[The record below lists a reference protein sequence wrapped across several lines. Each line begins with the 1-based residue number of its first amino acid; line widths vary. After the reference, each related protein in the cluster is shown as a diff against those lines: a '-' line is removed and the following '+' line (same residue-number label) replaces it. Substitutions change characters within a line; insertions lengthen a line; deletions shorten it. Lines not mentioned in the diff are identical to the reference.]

1 MARSAGQAN
10 STAAPTNS
18 LVQWAL
24 IGLLI
29 ERSSYGY
36 ELAQRFER
44 TYGGL
49 LRLSGVSYVY
59 TALDA
64 LKRRELIEE
73 VEVSEDDRR
82 MPRVHY
88 RVTSKGVRAYQE
100 RLLAQMRENDRR
112 SRLLARQLALL
123 VPEPG
128 LALGVLDRYEREC
141 LEEAEGRPLRAG
153 ASSPSGSEGRAQ
165 TAERL
170 AAEEASPLTR
180 FAARVG
186 GVRAARAQGAL
197 AGGWPPAVSCS
208 SSIASR
214 PRIRPWGQPPCRAAG
229 CLATG
234 GRRRARLDLGPQ
246 TIGALT
252 LLRIAAGLEATG
264 RWEVRFAGRK
274 LTGATATRCVGR
286 SATAGARSGPATAAR
301 CSTS

>member
-1 MARSAGQAN
+1 MPENRAEALGTARGAQLLDG
-10 STAAPTNS
+10 APTNS

-64 LKRRELIEE
+64 LKRRGLIEE
-73 VEVSEDDRR
+73 VEVNDDDDRR

-88 RVTSKGVRAYQE
+88 RVTEKGVRAYQE

-128 LALGVLDRYEREC
+128 LALAVLDRYEREC
-141 LEEAEGRPLRAG
+141 LEEAEETPVAGGRVI
-153 ASSPSGSEGRAQ
+153 S
-165 TAERL
+165 AEPKAAVAARL
-170 AAEEASPLTR
+170 AAEERRLSLD
-180 FAARVG
+180 ARLAWVEY
-186 GVRAARAQGAL
+186 ARRELKAL
-197 AGGWPPAVSCS
+197 S
-208 SSIASR
+208 
-214 PRIRPWGQPPCRAAG
+214 RAAG
-229 CLATG
+229 
-234 GRRRARLDLGPQ
+234 RRQ
-246 TIGALT
+246 
-252 LLRIAAGLEATG
+252 
-264 RWEVRFAGRK
+264 
-274 LTGATATRCVGR
+274 
-286 SATAGARSGPATAAR
+286 
-301 CSTS
+301 

>member
-1 MARSAGQAN
+1 MADNRAEALGTVGGTGEL
-10 STAAPTNS
+10 TAAPTNS

-64 LKRRELIEE
+64 LERRALIEE
-73 VEVSEDDRR
+73 VEVGEDDRR

-88 RVTSKGVRAYQE
+88 RVTERGVDAYQE

-123 VPEPG
+123 VPEPE

-141 LEEAEGRPLRAG
+141 LDEAERTPVASPRIASGREG
-153 ASSPSGSEGRAQ
+153 AAQ

-170 AAEEASPLTR
+170 ATEERRLSLD
-180 FAARVG
+180 AR
-186 GVRAARAQGAL
+186 L
-197 AGGWPPAVSCS
+197 AWVEYA
-208 SSIASR
+208 
-214 PRIRPWGQPPCRAAG
+214 
-229 CLATG
+229 
-234 GRRRARLDLGPQ
+234 RRA
-246 TIGALT
+246 
-252 LLRIAAGLEATG
+252 LRSLA
-264 RWEVRFAGRK
+264 
-274 LTGATATRCVGR
+274 R
-286 SATAGARSGPATAAR
+286 SAGPR
-301 CSTS
+301 P

>member
-1 MARSAGQAN
+1 MADDRAEALGRVGGARVLSG
-10 STAAPTNS
+10 APTNS

-44 TYGGL
+44 TYGEL

-64 LKRRELIEE
+64 LKRRGLIEE
-73 VEVSEDDRR
+73 IEVSDDRR

-88 RVTSKGVRAYQE
+88 RVTEKGVKAYQE

-123 VPEPG
+123 VPEPE

-141 LEEAEGRPLRAG
+141 LEEAEHTPV
-153 ASSPSGSEGRAQ
+153 SSPRIAVGREGGSH

-170 AAEEASPLTR
+170 AAEERRLSLDARLAWVEYAR
-180 FAARVG
+180 RELKALARV
-186 GVRAARAQGAL
+186 
-197 AGGWPPAVSCS
+197 
-208 SSIASR
+208 ASR
-214 PRIRPWGQPPCRAAG
+214 RP
-229 CLATG
+229 
-234 GRRRARLDLGPQ
+234 
-246 TIGALT
+246 
-252 LLRIAAGLEATG
+252 
-264 RWEVRFAGRK
+264 
-274 LTGATATRCVGR
+274 
-286 SATAGARSGPATAAR
+286 
-301 CSTS
+301 

>member
-1 MARSAGQAN
+1 MADNRADALGTVGGAGEL
-10 STAAPTNS
+10 SAAPTNS

-64 LKRRELIEE
+64 LKRRSLIEE
-73 VEVSEDDRR
+73 VEVSDDERR

-88 RVTSKGVRAYQE
+88 RVTKDGVDAYQE

-123 VPEPG
+123 VPEPE

-141 LEEAEGRPLRAG
+141 LEQAEQAPMSSARIAGGRERA
-153 ASSPSGSEGRAQ
+153 SQ
-165 TAERL
+165 TAARL
-170 AAEEASPLTR
+170 AAEERRLSLD
-180 FAARVG
+180 ARLAWVEY
-186 GVRAARAQGAL
+186 ARRELKAL
-197 AGGWPPAVSCS
+197 AGT
-208 SSIASR
+208 AS
-214 PRIRPWGQPPCRAAG
+214 PRR
-229 CLATG
+229 
-234 GRRRARLDLGPQ
+234 
-246 TIGALT
+246 
-252 LLRIAAGLEATG
+252 
-264 RWEVRFAGRK
+264 
-274 LTGATATRCVGR
+274 
-286 SATAGARSGPATAAR
+286 
-301 CSTS
+301 